1 MDSPGLSKITAIL
14 DRYLNLK
21 GVYSKENAFRYLQI
35 ILEGRQEYGF
45 KSSTELRTQEL
56 TVTALNT
63 VDVPLDYVD
72 YVRIGYE
79 IDGEIWTL
87 TKNNNIK
94 LPRGLNCGQVIA
106 ADSTPMGSSGRWVDF
121 SARGGHNF
129 LYYRYDKELRRL
141 VFEGDAV
148 GRTIILEFI
157 SDGVSMDGE
166 TYVPTDMGAML
177 IAYLEWQLKLYGV
190 KENKSNNDTEYYR
203 REFSAARKEYTSSK
217 LKFTADEVLDVLR
230 STYHQTVKR

>member
-1 MDSPGLSKITAIL
+1 MDSPSLSKVTTIL

-45 KSSTELRTQEL
+45 KSSTELRTIDL
-56 TVTALNT
+56 TITSLNA
-63 VDVPLDYVD
+63 VGVPLDYID

-94 LPRGLNCGQVIA
+94 LPRGLNCGQEIA
-106 ADSTPMGSSGRWVDF
+106 VDDTPMGSSSRWVDF
-121 SARGGHNF
+121 SATGGHNV
-129 LYYRYDKELRRL
+129 LYYRYDKDERRL
-141 VFEGDAV
+141 IFEGDGV
-148 GRTIILEFI
+148 GRVIQMDYI

-166 TYVPTDMGAML
+166 TYVPAEMGSML
-177 IAYLEWQLKLYGV
+177 IDYLEWQLKKFGV
-190 KENKSNNDTEYYR
+190 KEFKSNNDTEYYR
-203 REFSAARKEYTSSK
+203 REFSASRKEYTSSK

-230 STYHQTVKR
+230 GTYKQTVKR